1 MQILTDDYSKAA
13 FLCGD
18 RSVQLHARYGLHYST
33 RIPRFGRD
41 LAYEEV
47 ASELGTSP
55 AAARVRVHRALAALR
70 TRLAHTTEQGT

>member
-41 LAYEEV
+41 LAYDSDSADLLIA
-47 ASELGTSP
+47 ASAPEIYRCCHHLGSYPYQST
-55 AAARVRVHRALAALR
+55 
-70 TRLAHTTEQGT
+70 